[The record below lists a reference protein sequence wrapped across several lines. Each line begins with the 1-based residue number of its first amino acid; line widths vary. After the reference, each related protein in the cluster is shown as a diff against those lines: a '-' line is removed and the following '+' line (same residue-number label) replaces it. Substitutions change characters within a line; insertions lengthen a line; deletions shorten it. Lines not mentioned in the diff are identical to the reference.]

1 MKRIYVCGGISGY
14 KDLNFPAFDNA
25 EKLLTKQGWEVIS
38 PASEDRRLYPNH
50 DWNTGHP
57 ANFNYTDI
65 LVHDIKL
72 ISTCQAIYLLDGW
85 EKSPGALAEFAFAK
99 AIKLEFIFQMD
110 CSEYRAKKWEIGTF
124 V

>member
-1 MKRIYVCGGISGY
+1 MKRLYICGGISGY
-14 KDLNFPAFDNA
+14 KDLNFPAFDSA

-38 PASEDRRLYPNH
+38 PASEDRRLYPFH
-50 DWNTGHP
+50 DWSKGHP

-72 ISTCQAIYLLDGW
+72 IATCQAIYLLDGW
-85 EKSPGALAEFAFAK
+85 EKSPGALTEYYFAK
-99 AIKLEFIFQMD
+99 ATKLEFIFQTN
-110 CSEYRAKKWEIGTF
+110 CPEYQAKKWEIGTF